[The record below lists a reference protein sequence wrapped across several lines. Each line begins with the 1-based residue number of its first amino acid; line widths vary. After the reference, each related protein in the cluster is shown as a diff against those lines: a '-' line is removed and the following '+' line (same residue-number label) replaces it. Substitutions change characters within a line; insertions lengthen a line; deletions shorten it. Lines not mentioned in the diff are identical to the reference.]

1 MDKIIMYVIEFV
13 VAAVLSYIFQKIF
26 VVDKYKKDLE
36 KNKINKDNKRSKTP
50 QELVLFLNMTGL
62 KEKDIDVF
70 RTLKLLIIVNSI
82 DIGIIILLTN
92 ITRSIILKLLIAVIA
107 VLFVLIISYRLL
119 AFIYKKKENKKNV

>member
-1 MDKIIMYVIEFV
+1 MEKLVLYVIEFV